1 MPSLIGHSNFLLWV
15 KSNCDE
21 VMKSIPLSML
31 YLKSRLPLETRT
43 ASREGGEHVN
53 IFSTILAPVVVG
65 CILAVFN
72 HWLETRRKKKRK

>member
-21 VMKSIPLSML
+21 VMKSSPLSVL

-43 ASREGGEHVN
+43 ASREGGKHVN
-53 IFSTILAPVVVG
+53 IFSTILAPVIVG
-65 CILAVFN
+65 CVLAVFN
-72 HWLETRRKKKRK
+72 HWLETRRKKNK